1 MLERLQKQNSD
12 IEVLSVF
19 SSEFES
25 FGRVINS
32 IKENELN
39 AIIEAAE
46 KMSMPDGVSYL
57 PAVDALE

>member
-39 AIIEAAE
+39 AIIEAAK

-57 PAVDALE
+57 PAVVGLE